1 MRTYKIVQQSSIGLV
16 MICGL
21 VFGFFLQSGQALA
34 QAGDDNNAEI
44 ADEII
49 VTGSRIGKSNI
60 DSAQP
65 LTSLTEDI
73 FAATGA
79 LTINEALNE
88 LPQLGDALESG
99 SSINALNAGFGV
111 GTQTINL
118 RNLGANRSLVLV
130 NGRRHVGGD
139 VGTNAV
145 DLNTI
150 PAGLIERIDI
160 VTGATSSVYGADA
173 VTGVV
178 NIILKENFEGNAI
191 TFRTGTTSEEDGE
204 EFAINAVH
212 GGTFSN
218 GDYIIALEYS
228 TQGEILGKDRPFS
241 QFDGG
246 RSTGVSAMIH
256 GSGVNPG
263 GLFAL
268 SRGGTA
274 VGNGGFD
281 ADGEFMRPFAERF
294 QRVPFRSLQNETERL
309 VLSARTGFDLNNDVH
324 GFIETSYANST
335 VEVQLEPQLAVFSNA
350 GFGSSGTAGFRF
362 PTAPTVTIAAVNG
375 ELRAITRRFLE
386 FGPRSTE
393 IERDLFRFAT
403 GFDGNFSGG
412 DWYISYQYG
421 KVEATQTDF
430 DTIDKLRLMTAIDPT
445 ACAAQTGC
453 QFVNIYGRGTIDPAS
468 ENWVSD
474 DLNSESEGEQ
484 HVITAYITGDFLEL
498 NGNMLSYV
506 LGGEYRDESATVT
519 PNRGLIAVTDPAA
532 NSGNLVGL
540 KGTRTFFGNTDGSY
554 DVSEIFGELA
564 IPFNERFDVNLSA
577 RLSDYSTV
585 GEETTYGVN
594 ANWILTDMLRA
605 RGSFGRATRAPN
617 VNELY
622 APTRASTIMI
632 NDPCDT
638 AADNGESRTVAA
650 NCANIVGTNFNP
662 TDLDQNIRGISGGNP
677 DLDSEIA
684 DTFTIGLVFNFGDST
699 IISADYFNIDMTD
712 VLADAFTAQAT
723 LDRCVATGEAVFCNN
738 VTRDASNIVRSIRS
752 EQINLAE
759 ESVGGLEIALQQ
771 NWALAN
777 GDLTLDVL
785 FTHLLEHD
793 RKVNDTSEVEDLVG
807 RVDNIENRLNASLR
821 YENYKWLFGS
831 TLRYFDSAVQDID
844 ADPMTA
850 TGNAIGSITYFDI
863 FGEYRFSDNVALRL
877 GVENLFDEE
886 SPVVTQLFE
895 NNGGAD
901 TTSAGIYDIRGTFGY
916 MSLKYN
922 F

>member
-1 MRTYKIVQQSSIGLV
+1 VQ
-16 MICGL
+16 
-21 VFGFFLQSGQALA
+21 GF
-34 QAGDDNNAEI
+34 
-44 ADEII
+44 
-49 VTGSRIGKSNI
+49 R
-60 DSAQP
+60 
-65 LTSLTEDI
+65 
-73 FAATGA
+73 
-79 LTINEALNE
+79 
-88 LPQLGDALESG
+88 ES
-99 SSINALNAGFGV
+99 
-111 GTQTINL
+111 
-118 RNLGANRSLVLV
+118 
-130 NGRRHVGGD
+130 
-139 VGTNAV
+139 
-145 DLNTI
+145 
-150 PAGLIERIDI
+150 
-160 VTGATSSVYGADA
+160 
-173 VTGVV
+173 
-178 NIILKENFEGNAI
+178 
-191 TFRTGTTSEEDGE
+191 
-204 EFAINAVH
+204 
-212 GGTFSN
+212 
-218 GDYIIALEYS
+218 
-228 TQGEILGKDRPFS
+228 
-241 QFDGG
+241 
-246 RSTGVSAMIH
+246 
-256 GSGVNPG
+256 
-263 GLFAL
+263 
-268 SRGGTA
+268 
-274 VGNGGFD
+274 
-281 ADGEFMRPFAERF
+281 F

-309 VLSARTGFDLNNDVH
+309 VFSARTGFDLNNDVH

-335 VEVQLEPQLAVFSNA
+335 VEVQFEPQLAVFSNA

-362 PTAPTVTIAAVNG
+362 PTAPTVAIASVNG
-375 ELRAITRRFLE
+375 NLRAITRRFLE
-386 FGPRSTE
+386 FGPRHTE

-403 GFDGNFSGG
+403 GFDGDFKGG

-430 DTIDKLRLMTAIDPT
+430 DTIDKLRLMTAIDPM
-445 ACAAQTGC
+445 ACAAETGC

-468 ENWVSD
+468 ESWVSD

-506 LGGEYRDESATVT
+506 LGGEYRDESATIT
-519 PNRGLIAVTDPAA
+519 PNRGLIAVTDPVA

-540 KGTRTFFGNTDGSY
+540 KGTRTFFGNTDGGY

-564 IPFNERFDVNLSA
+564 IPLSERFDVNLSA

-594 ANWILTDMLRA
+594 ANWILTDILRA

-622 APTRASTIMI
+622 APTRASTIEI
-632 NDPCDT
+632 ADPCDT
-638 AADNGESRTVAA
+638 AADDGVARTPAA
-650 NCANIVGTNFNP
+650 NCANIVGANFNP
-662 TDLDQNIRGISGGNP
+662 SALDQNIRGITGGNP

-723 LDRCVATGEAVFCNN
+723 LDRCVETGDAVFCNN
-738 VTRDASNIVRSIRS
+738 VTRDADNIVRSIRS

-777 GDLTLDVL
+777 GDLVLDVL

-793 RKVNDTSEVEDLVG
+793 RKVNDTSDVEDLVG

-821 YENYKWLFGS
+821 YENYKWLLGS

-844 ADPMTA
+844 ADPMA
-850 TGNAIGSITYFDI
+850 APGNAIGSLTYFDI

>member
-1 MRTYKIVQQSSIGLV
+1 T
-16 MICGL
+16 
-21 VFGFFLQSGQALA
+21 
-34 QAGDDNNAEI
+34 
-44 ADEII
+44 
-49 VTGSRIGKSNI
+49 

-79 LTINEALNE
+79 LTINEAVNE

-99 SSINALNAGFGV
+99 SSINALNSGFGV
-111 GTQTINL
+111 GTQTVNL

-160 VTGATSSVYGADA
+160 VTGASSSIYGADA

-228 TQGEILGKDRPFS
+228 TQGEIIGKDRPFS

-246 RSTGVSAMIH
+246 RLTGVSAMIH
-256 GSGVNPG
+256 GSGINPG
-263 GLFAL
+263 GSFAF
-268 SRGGTA
+268 SVDGPPSPP
-274 VGNGGFD
+274 NGGFN
-281 ADGEFMRPFAERF
+281 ADGDFVQDFRERF

-309 VLSARTGFDLNNDVH
+309 VFSARTGFDLNNDMH
-324 GFIETSYANST
+324 AFIETSYANST
-335 VEVQLEPQLAVFSNA
+335 VEVQFEPQLAAFNSA
-350 GFGSSGTAGFRF
+350 RFGSSGTAGFRF
-362 PTAPTVTIAAVNG
+362 PDAPIVAIAAVSGN
-375 ELRAITRRFLE
+375 LRAITRRFLE
-386 FGPRSTE
+386 FGPRHTE

-403 GFDGNFSGG
+403 GLDGDFSGG

-430 DTIDKLRLMTAIDPT
+430 DTIDKLRLMTAIDPV

-468 ENWVSD
+468 EDWVSD
-474 DLNSESEGEQ
+474 DLNSESESEQ

-506 LGGEYRDESATVT
+506 LGGEYRDESATIT
-519 PNRGLIAVTDPAA
+519 PNRGLIAVTDPVT

-540 KGTRTFFGNTDGSY
+540 KGTRTFFGNTDGGY

-564 IPFNERFDVNLSA
+564 IPLSDRFDVNLSA

-594 ANWILTDMLRA
+594 ANWKLTHNIRA

-617 VNELY
+617 INELY
-622 APTRASTIMI
+622 APTRASTIEI
-632 NDPCDT
+632 ADPCDT
-638 AADNGESRTVAA
+638 ATDDGDRLTPAA
-650 NCANIVGTNFNP
+650 NCADIVGANFNP
-662 TDLDQNIRGISGGNP
+662 SAFDQNIRGIRGGNP

-684 DTFTIGLVFNFGDST
+684 DTFTIGLVFNLGDST

-738 VTRDASNIVRSIRS
+738 VTRDADNIVRSIRS

-759 ESVGGLEIALQQ
+759 ESVGGLEFALQQ

-777 GDLTLDVL
+777 GDLILDAL

-793 RKVNDTSEVEDLVG
+793 RKVNDTSDVEDLVG

-821 YENYKWLFGS
+821 YENYKYLLGAS
-831 TLRYFDSAVQDID
+831 LRYFDSAVQHID
-844 ADPMTA
+844 ANPMTA
-850 TGNAIGSITYFDI
+850 TGNNIGSITYFDI
-863 FGEYRFSDNVALRL
+863 FGEYRFADNVALRL
-877 GVENLFDEE
+877 GVENLFDEK